1 MKALIKRAFKYF
13 TRPEL
18 DIITQIT
25 NIILILGIIALIPCT
40 IMSICIN
47 TAVDGIIAE
56 IILFFVAVFL
66 LWYMSS
72 GKGDQFPV
80 AMALIGLNA
89 IVFPMLF
96 FKTGGRTTGI
106 IIWMFLGAAY
116 SAFLLKSIYRIL
128 SYVVNIIV
136 FVVCIYV
143 QHFNQNRVS
152 HISEFDE
159 CIDVIVA
166 YGVVLLIIG
175 LIFQIQTRLYNKQ
188 KKEIEQ
194 KEAKLIELNEKLKG
208 ASQAKSS
215 FLANMSHEIRTP
227 INAVLGMDEMIIRDA
242 LDPVILNYAKD
253 IDMAG
258 KQLLSLVNDVLDLA
272 KMEDGKFDLE
282 YSDYQIYS
290 VLYDCAKIEKT
301 KANDKK
307 ISLAFDVD
315 KDIPRTLYGDEN
327 RIKQIILNLIS
338 NGIKYT
344 PKGSVS
350 VSVGYEDEPDETI
363 TLTISVTDTGLGIP
377 EEKIEHI
384 FSDYDQIG
392 EAKAVDGIGLGLC
405 ISKQLVELMGGTID
419 VKSKYGEG
427 STFLVR
433 IPQTVVDRDP
443 SGDFS
448 IENENNI
455 VSRKAHRHSFTAE
468 NANLLVVDDVLVNL
482 NVVRLLLRE
491 TKINIDLAESG
502 AEALEYLSKKHYDIV
517 LMDHVMPKMDGI
529 ETLQRIRKMEGS
541 DNKDIPVIALTANT
555 ISGSESIYAA
565 AGFCDYLTKPVKVN
579 ELERSLIEYLPA
591 DKVNITE

>member
-116 SAFLLKSIYRIL
+116 AAFLLKSIYRIL

-175 LIFQIQTRLYNKQ
+175 LIFQIQARLYNKQ

-307 ISLAFDVD
+307 ISLVFDVD

-327 RIKQIILNLIS
+327 RIKQIVLNLIS

-377 EEKIEHI
+377 EEKLEHI
-384 FSDYDQIG
+384 FLDYDQIG
-392 EAKAVDGIGLGLC
+392 EAKTVDGIGLGLC

-555 ISGSESIYAA
+555 ISGSDSIYAA